1 MLSLCGLFS
10 DDFLKCL
17 YLKQLCKII
26 MLCFQKI
33 VSENSVKIPTR
44 QNLIRE
50 VVTSQDHAWWP
61 GYHVGGAI
69 TCQGAGRGASCVMSF
84 IRIFK
89 GVSFRGA
96 PLIFPAH
103 SPDVSIPTSLS
114 WFLERGVSSPVSS
127 ARLCSQPMSVIPR
140 KTWLCQLFH
149 QPPASPVLHLFRPFS
164 LHLTHSFV
172 QEECRTLGY
181 SARLACGHAGPA
193 HTHPPESPLVWL
205 RV

>member
-84 IRIFK
+84 ILYIQGCEFQ
-89 GVSFRGA
+89 GSTFN
-96 PLIFPAH
+96 FP
-103 SPDVSIPTSLS
+103 
-114 WFLERGVSSPVSS
+114 
-127 ARLCSQPMSVIPR
+127 
-140 KTWLCQLFH
+140 
-149 QPPASPVLHLFRPFS
+149 
-164 LHLTHSFV
+164 
-172 QEECRTLGY
+172 RTLTWRVHPHLPVMVLRERCLITCLICPPVF
-181 SARLACGHAGPA
+181 SAHVCHPEKDVALPA
-193 HTHPPESPLVWL
+193 IPSASCISSSSSL
-205 RV
+205 